1 MIRPGIAGADFFV
14 PARAV
19 FVRQILPGRQIQ
31 AGAGIQSVSLTY

>member
-14 PARAV
+14 PARGV

-31 AGAGIQSVSLTY
+31 AGAGMWPVSLRH